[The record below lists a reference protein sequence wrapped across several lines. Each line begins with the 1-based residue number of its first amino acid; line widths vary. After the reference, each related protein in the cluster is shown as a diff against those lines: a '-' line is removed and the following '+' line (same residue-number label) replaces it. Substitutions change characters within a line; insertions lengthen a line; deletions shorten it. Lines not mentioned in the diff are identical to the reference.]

1 MTDPIADMLTR
12 IRNAITA
19 HKEIVE
25 IPSSNMKKAI
35 ADILLAEG
43 YTHIGLSPL
52 KAAVIGAPETVL
64 NSVMREVLN
73 AIPDG
78 DMPKAAYSGPY
89 ASECPDA
96 DRTYTLCTEPITM
109 DNVDEYIEKHLIDVL
124 NATIEVESYFADAPK
139 LFQNFQKDMLRQRAV
154 ERNVEIMGE
163 AINRILKVD
172 PNFELPNAKAIIST
186 RNRVIHGYDS
196 VTTEFL
202 WSLIIRH
209 IPALKKDVE
218 NILANK

>member
-1 MTDPIADMLTR
+1 MKLIENNIQKIIALCKKHKVGKLFVFGSILTNRFNEKSDVDMVVDFDKVNLEDYADNYFDFKYSLEELFGR
-12 IRNAITA
+12 EVDLLEDKAIRN
-19 HKEIVE
+19 
-25 IPSSNMKKAI
+25 P
-35 ADILLAEG
+35 ILRRN
-43 YTHIGLSPL
+43 ID
-52 KAAVIGAPETVL
+52 
-64 NSVMREVLN
+64 NSKQLV
-73 AIPDG
+73 
-78 DMPKAAYSGPY
+78 Y
-89 ASECPDA
+89 
-96 DRTYTLCTEPITM
+96 
-109 DNVDEYIEKHLIDVL
+109 DEYIEKYLIDVL

-163 AINRILKVD
+163 AINRILRVD
-172 PNFELPNAKAIIST
+172 PSFELPNAKAIINT

-218 NILANK
+218 HILANKYNFK

>member
-1 MTDPIADMLTR
+1 MKLIENNIQKIIALCKKHKVGKLFVFGSILTNRFNEKSDVDMVVDFDKVNLEDYADNYFDFKYSLEDLFGR
-12 IRNAITA
+12 EVDLLEDKAIRN
-19 HKEIVE
+19 
-25 IPSSNMKKAI
+25 P
-35 ADILLAEG
+35 ILRRN
-43 YTHIGLSPL
+43 ID
-52 KAAVIGAPETVL
+52 
-64 NSVMREVLN
+64 NSKQLV
-73 AIPDG
+73 
-78 DMPKAAYSGPY
+78 Y
-89 ASECPDA
+89 
-96 DRTYTLCTEPITM
+96 
-109 DNVDEYIEKHLIDVL
+109 DEYIEKYLIDVL

-163 AINRILKVD
+163 AINRILRVD
-172 PNFELPNAKAIIST
+172 PSFELPNAKAIINT